1 MAPMTDTPF
10 TPKMS
15 APELDAFFRAHFPDR
30 LQMPVTFEGLTRGNC
45 TLRLAF
51 REEQLRPGRTIA
63 GPVLMAL
70 ADTAV
75 YVLLLTHVGAGVA
88 GVTTSL
94 HMDFLRRPEARDT
107 IAHAELLRLGRTAL
121 VGRVTI
127 TSEGD
132 LRPVA
137 HATVTYALPVA
148 TPDAAR

>member
-1 MAPMTDTPF
+1 MTDTSF
-10 TPKMS
+10 TPKLT
-15 APELDAFFRAHFPDR
+15 APELDAFFRTHFPDR
-30 LQMPVTFEGLTRGNC
+30 LQMPLTFEGLTHGHC

-75 YVLLLTHVGAGVA
+75 YVLLLTHVGAGVT

-94 HMDFLRRPEARDT
+94 HIDFLRRPEARDT
-107 IAHAELLRLGRTAL
+107 IAHAELLRLGRTSL

-127 TSEGD
+127 TSDGYP
-132 LRPVA
+132 RPVA
-137 HATVTYALPVA
+137 HATVTFAL
-148 TPDAAR
+148 PDAAPATRDDV